1 MLFSQATY
9 PTGSMRDFY
18 KETSYS
24 QLDIEGE
31 VVGWLRLPQPYATYV
46 DGQSGTGPY
55 PHNAQKMVGDALQ
68 LVAAQVDF
76 RNFDADGDN
85 YIDGLFVIH
94 AGPGAE
100 AEPNLTKRKQEIWS
114 HQSTITQPF
123 VSGGKTAYA
132 YLTVPEDG
140 RVGVFCHEFG
150 HMLGLPDL
158 YDTTYHSEG
167 VGVWCVMGA
176 GSWNNGGLTPAHFC
190 AWSKA
195 RLGWIKPTVIKTAKA
210 LTLPPIENTKKAV
223 YRLWT
228 KGKTDPEYF
237 LIENRQLVG
246 FDAKLPAGGLLIWH
260 IDDSE
265 HNNNHPGDYWV
276 GLVQADGNQD
286 LEVGRNRGDKGDPY
300 PGEAN
305 NRRFDATSTPSSRDQ
320 FGRPSGVAVTNITVS
335 QETVKCKV
343 KV

>member
-1 MLFSQATY
+1 MLISPHTLYSPPSPQVLKAIRAELKRRRLSPADRRLASVVSELALEPIGLPGFNQ
-9 PTGSMRDFY
+9 GIFY
-18 KETSYS
+18 APEA
-24 QLDIEGE
+24 
-31 VVGWLRLPQPYATYV
+31 LPAR
-46 DGQSGTGPY
+46 
-55 PHNAQKMVGDALQ
+55 
-68 LVAAQVDF
+68 VAALAPTLAA
-76 RNFDADGDN
+76 RSR
-85 YIDGLFVIH
+85 
-94 AGPGAE
+94 P
-100 AEPNLTKRKQEIWS
+100 
-114 HQSTITQPF
+114 
-123 VSGGKTAYA
+123 
-132 YLTVPEDG
+132 
-140 RVGVFCHEFG
+140 
-150 HMLGLPDL
+150 
-158 YDTTYHSEG
+158 TTG
-167 VGVWCVMGA
+167 T
-176 GSWNNGGLTPAHFC
+176 L
-190 AWSKA
+190 A

-246 FDAKLPAGGLLIWH
+246 FDAKLPAAGGLLIWH
-260 IDDSE
+260 IDESE

-305 NRRFDATSTPSSRDQ
+305 NRRFDAISTPSSSDQ

-343 KV
+343 RV